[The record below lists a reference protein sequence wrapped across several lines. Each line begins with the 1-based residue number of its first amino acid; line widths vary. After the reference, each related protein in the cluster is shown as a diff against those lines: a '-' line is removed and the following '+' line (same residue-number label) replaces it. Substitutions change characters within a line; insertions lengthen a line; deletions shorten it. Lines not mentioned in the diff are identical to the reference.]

1 MSMTDPNY
9 VVEFTDGSKM
19 TADTAAKDEG
29 VYKIVLGKE
38 TVSVETG
45 KVEAFHEVSH
55 TEWEPTGVGEI
66 HTEEGEAYD
75 VPFEKEGIAGRF
87 LR

>member
-1 MSMTDPNY
+1 MTDPNY

-29 VYKIVLGKE
+29 VYKIVIGKE
-38 TVSVETG
+38 TVPVETE

-55 TEWEPTGVGEI
+55 TEWEPTGVGEM
-66 HTEEGEAYD
+66 HTKDGEVYD
-75 VPFEKEGIAGRF
+75 VPFDKEGIAGEF